1 MTDSFT
7 IDTPDTLSGMPR
19 SSPVD
24 MRARI
29 FRLGGQWYFSSRGGD
44 IGPFRTREQ
53 ARHEA
58 TVHQAVR
65 ESRED

>member
-7 IDTPDTLSGMPR
+7 IDTPDALSGMPR
-19 SSPVD
+19 SGPID
-24 MRARI
+24 TRARI
-29 FRLGGQWYFSSRGGD
+29 FRLGGQWYFSSRQGD

-58 TVHQAVR
+58 TVHQSVR
-65 ESRED
+65 ESYQD